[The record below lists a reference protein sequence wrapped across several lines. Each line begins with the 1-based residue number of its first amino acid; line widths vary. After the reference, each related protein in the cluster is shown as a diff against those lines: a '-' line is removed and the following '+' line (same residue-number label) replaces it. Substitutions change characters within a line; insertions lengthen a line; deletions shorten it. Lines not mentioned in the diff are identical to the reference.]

1 MKVLLLLMLPFVN
14 GFLSGSPKL
23 IKTSRDAAVNINP
36 TQHAN
41 TISRKSFSELIKD
54 VDNKNVDALFFT
66 NDMKTVYSRED
77 LNTDGIYDIEDYS
90 ITTVD
95 PSVST
100 MIFEHSN
107 KQDIKTTILKPQST
121 QLTHSLMD
129 STDYLMLY
137 SFPRLLYYLSVPFF
151 LVVL

>member
-1 MKVLLLLMLPFVN
+1 
-14 GFLSGSPKL
+14 
-23 IKTSRDAAVNINP
+23 
-36 TQHAN
+36 
-41 TISRKSFSELIKD
+41 
-54 VDNKNVDALFFT
+54 
-66 NDMKTVYSRED
+66 MKTVYSRED

-107 KQDIKTTILKPQST
+107 KQDIKTTILEAQST

>member
-36 TQHAN
+36 MQYAN

-107 KQDIKTTILKPQST
+107 KQDIKTTILEAPIDPVNT
-121 QLTHSLMD
+121 FINGFYGLFNAL
-129 STDYLMLY
+129 
-137 SFPRLLYYLSVPFF
+137 FIPRLLYYLSVPFF